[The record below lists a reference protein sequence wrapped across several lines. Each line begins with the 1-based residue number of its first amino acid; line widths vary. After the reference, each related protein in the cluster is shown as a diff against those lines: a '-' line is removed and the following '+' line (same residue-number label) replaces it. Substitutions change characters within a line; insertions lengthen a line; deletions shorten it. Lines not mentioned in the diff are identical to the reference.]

1 MGNAWTSDSQAGYTM
16 FMHMIIPFFLLCFS
30 GGEHQNSCRSCSIVF
45 ARCENGEPA
54 SGFVVESCV
63 EILFEHWWNVTC
75 S

>member
-1 MGNAWTSDSQAGYTM
+1 MLGTSDSQAGYTM
-16 FMHMIIPFFLLCFS
+16 FNDHSVFLLCFS

-63 EILFEHWWNVTC
+63 EILFEHW
-75 S
+75 